1 MGILKKMILG
11 LLFFQV
17 IAFTLLAAGVNLNL
31 RESNKTLTDSLLAA
45 LEDHQG
51 QTLKALTTGFE
62 QNAKEVAALNQA
74 TNKIL
79 NDLFTA
85 SCETLTE
92 AVAHQVYPMVESF
105 DFEAVGKA
113 LTQLIETGRDVKW
126 ARITTSES
134 PQPADIREFGSQS
147 TESAL
152 SFSHQLKGKFAFLQL
167 EIQFSLGR
175 LQESSRSME
184 ALFKTVQDGNR
195 RLIGEIQSGGDR
207 AAGEAKSAAI
217 LTARQSLDQA
227 TRRTIFLALAVL
239 VAICASFAYFIR
251 RWIGRPVTAIVDRLS
266 VSADQAA
273 SNSSQVSSS
282 SHTLAEGASKQAAA
296 IEETSSSLEEMSA
309 MISKNADYSRQADAL
324 MQQTQ
329 QIVAEANGS
338 MTNLMGSMTE
348 ITRASEETFKIVK
361 TIDEIAFQT
370 NLLALNAAVE
380 AARAGQSGAGFA
392 VVADEV
398 RNLARRAADA
408 AHNTAQL
415 IDATIQKVQT
425 GSKMVGG
432 ANDTFAK
439 VAESA
444 GQVADLVSG
453 IAAASREQAQGI
465 SQVNAAI
472 TEIDR
477 ITQRVAAVSEESSTA
492 AQELN
497 ARSEETRSAVEE
509 LSRIVN
515 GAGRIE
521 PALPD
526 DPPARGAGLMSRIGA
541 ALTPA
546 KRPASALPAANAGGD
561 SVPPEGPASEA
572 F

>member
-1 MGILKKMILG
+1 M
-11 LLFFQV
+11 
-17 IAFTLLAAGVNLNL
+17 
-31 RESNKTLTDSLLAA
+31 
-45 LEDHQG
+45 
-51 QTLKALTTGFE
+51 
-62 QNAKEVAALNQA
+62 
-74 TNKIL
+74 
-79 NDLFTA
+79 
-85 SCETLTE
+85 
-92 AVAHQVYPMVESF
+92 
-105 DFEAVGKA
+105 
-113 LTQLIETGRDVKW
+113 
-126 ARITTSES
+126 
-134 PQPADIREFGSQS
+134 
-147 TESAL
+147 
-152 SFSHQLKGKFAFLQL
+152 KGKFAFLQL

-175 LQESSRSME
+175 LQESSRSMD

-217 LTARQSLDQA
+217 LTARQSLEQA

-439 VAESA
+439 VAERRDHGDRPDHPARRSRLRRILDGRA
-444 GQVADLVSG
+444 GAERAVRGDPVGGGGVEPDRQRCGQDRTGAPGRPAGPRRRSDVAD
-453 IAAASREQAQGI
+453 R
-465 SQVNAAI
+465 
-472 TEIDR
+472 
-477 ITQRVAAVSEESSTA
+477 
-492 AQELN
+492 
-497 ARSEETRSAVEE
+497 
-509 LSRIVN
+509 
-515 GAGRIE
+515 
-521 PALPD
+521 
-526 DPPARGAGLMSRIGA
+526 RGAHAGEKTGVRA
-541 ALTPA
+541 
-546 KRPASALPAANAGGD
+546 AGG
-561 SVPPEGPASEA
+561 
-572 F
+572 